1 MMSAK
6 LATPGFLKIKIF
18 RSKGYDVII
27 PDCDVINKIFSRE
40 SNYIVDAVMWPKFGI
55 CSISM
60 REVIITSNFK
70 EFDQKNTFFEA
81 WSRFKF
87 SNLGLALGMTLKFY
101 TSVSKGSKL
110 KVRKFLELS
119 PTLVEVTGKKLVE
132 GAFPPILNR
141 VNEYF

>member
-1 MMSAK
+1 
-6 LATPGFLKIKIF
+6 
-18 RSKGYDVII
+18 
-27 PDCDVINKIFSRE
+27 
-40 SNYIVDAVMWPKFGI
+40 
-55 CSISM
+55 M

-70 EFDQKNTFFEA
+70 EFDQKNAFFEA
-81 WSRFKF
+81 WSWFKF
-87 SNLGLALGMTLKFY
+87 SNLGLALRMTLKFY

-119 PTLVEVTGKKLVE
+119 PTLEEVTGKKLVE

>member
-1 MMSAK
+1 
-6 LATPGFLKIKIF
+6 
-18 RSKGYDVII
+18 
-27 PDCDVINKIFSRE
+27 
-40 SNYIVDAVMWPKFGI
+40 
-55 CSISM
+55 M

-81 WSRFKF
+81 WSRFKL